1 VEALVTLSNDEA
13 VERVHAALERRELA
27 TSELTARR
35 LGELLGQTTAVIYH
49 RWGSLE
55 GFLYAVAVVG
65 FGRVADRLEALESDR
80 ASLADMAE
88 YLVTF
93 AVDHPELYELMQERR
108 WDWAALRKAG
118 HLRPAETMRGAK
130 ALHAAFVRHGLSGPT
145 ERLRLFAA
153 GMHGIAAMA
162 ITGRLN
168 AGENQTPDRV
178 VAIRTARHLARL
190 IAPGA

>member
-1 VEALVTLSNDEA
+1 MTLSNDEA

-65 FGRVADRLEALESDR
+65 FGRVGDRLEAMDSER
-80 ASLADMAE
+80 ASLEDVAE
-88 YLVTF
+88 YLVCF

-108 WDWAALRKAG
+108 WDWAALRKGG
-118 HLRPAETMRGAK
+118 HLRPAETMRAAA
-130 ALHAAFVRHGLSGPT
+130 ALQAIFTREGLSRPM
-145 ERLRLFAA
+145 ERVRLFAA

-190 IAPGA
+190 IVAGE

>member
-1 VEALVTLSNDEA
+1 MLVTLSNEEA
-13 VERVHAALERRELA
+13 VARVYAALERRELA
-27 TSELTARR
+27 TSDLTARR

-49 RWGSLE
+49 RWGSLD
-55 GFLYAVAVVG
+55 GFLYAVAVMG
-65 FGRVADRLEALESDR
+65 FGHVADRLEALESEN
-80 ASLADMAE
+80 ASLEDMAE
-88 YLVTF
+88 SLVCF

-118 HLRPAETMRGAK
+118 HLRPKETMRGVA
-130 ALHAAFVRHGLSGPT
+130 ALHAAFVREGLSRPAD
-145 ERLRLFAA
+145 RLRLFGA

-190 IAPGA
+190 ILTGE

>member
-1 VEALVTLSNDEA
+1 MTLSNDEA
-13 VERVHAALERRELA
+13 VERVYAALSRRELA

-65 FGRVADRLEALESDR
+65 FGRMADRLEALESDR
-80 ASLADMAE
+80 ASLEDMAE
-88 YLVTF
+88 HLVTF
-93 AVDHPELYELMQERR
+93 AVDHPELHELMQERR

-118 HLRPAETMRGAK
+118 HLRPAETMRGAR
-130 ALHAAFVRHGLSGPT
+130 ALHATMLRLGLPDPL
-145 ERLRLFAA
+145 EKLRLFGA

-162 ITGRLN
+162 ITGRIN
-168 AGENQTPDRV
+168 AGETQTPDRV
-178 VAIRTARHLARL
+178 VAIRTARRLARL
-190 IAPGA
+190 IASST